1 MPDPTS
7 TPALSTA
14 ARRGFS
20 LVELLVVLGI
30 IAAMAGLVLGGLF
43 RSRDG
48 NRLLAAEQILA
59 DAIRQGRHTARST
72 GAPVELRLTPTIRG
86 GEVIGAKL
94 SGVSQTILWSETFD
108 GKNDSN
114 EDGVINT
121 SDLGSLELPAAGDPP
136 NGVVIGRSGNGRQPS
151 ALHPIP
157 VQLLPRGATIV
168 RAGHSD
174 GFYLSCSVKPPRI
187 NGLDLRILPLVMI
200 GPDEICDYSAAQC
213 GIGMQTVQH
222 RPQVGTGPGGQEALI
237 TTWELTGFVR
247 NESGDPTDIF
257 AVEHQIA
264 TRLGRE
270 SWNGY
275 KRPEDQAWRP
285 NSQEFSHP
293 ISGGEWVD
301 VGLLYDGHQL
311 ALYVNGRR
319 IAVRREGVPPRLL
332 PDCDH
337 IHIGRRL
344 TSTTPQT
351 YDYAADAIDDLRL
364 YRLGGG
370 DVAELPGNVVLV
382 TSAGAAPS
390 ATISWRIT
398 CQPDGRVEVYRD
410 RDDDDTDPRAVNDR
424 VVKYEE
430 FEFVKDTKDEDNDGD
445 REEFVKDTK
454 DEDKDGNKEEFIK
467 RLRTRVGDTA
477 TIIIGQLRA
486 PGTIQNAE
494 LTVTLDGR
502 VLSRLVTTDSG
513 SGSNPPQE
521 KR

>member
-1 MPDPTS
+1 MRPSTS
-7 TPALSTA
+7 TAALSTA

-72 GAPVELRLTPTIRG
+72 GAPVELRITPTVRG
-86 GEVIGAKL
+86 GEVIGAKV

-108 GKNDSN
+108 GKHDAN
-114 EDGVINT
+114 EDGVVDGN
-121 SDLGSLELPAAGDPP
+121 DLGGLELPAHGKPT
-136 NGVVIGRSGNGRQPS
+136 NGVVIGRSGNGRRPS
-151 ALHPIP
+151 AEHPIP

-168 RAGHSD
+168 RAGKTD
-174 GFYLSCSVKPPRI
+174 GFYLACSVKPRRI
-187 NGLDLRILPLVMI
+187 SGLDLSILPLVMI
-200 GPDEICDYSAAQC
+200 GPDEVGDYSKAQC

-222 RPQVGTGPGGQEALI
+222 RPQVDTGPDGQEALI

-247 NESGDPTDIF
+247 DDSGNPTNIF
-257 AVEHQIA
+257 AVDHQIV
-264 TRLGRE
+264 TRLDRE

-275 KRPEDQAWRP
+275 KRPEDQTWRP
-285 NSQEFSHP
+285 NSKEIANP

-301 VGLLYDGHQL
+301 VGLLYDGRLL
-311 ALYVNGRR
+311 ALYLNGRR

-332 PDCDH
+332 PDSDRL
-337 IHIGRRL
+337 HIGQRL

-351 YDYAADAIDDLRL
+351 YEYADVAIDDVRL

-382 TSAGAAPS
+382 TSSGAAPS
-390 ATISWRIT
+390 AKIGWRIT
-398 CQPDGRVEVYRD
+398 CQPDGRVEMYRD
-410 RDDDDTDPRAVNDR
+410 DDDDDTDPRAVNDR
-424 VVKYEE
+424 VVEYED
-430 FEFVKDTKDEDNDGD
+430 FEFVKDTKDEDGDGD
-445 REEFVKDTK
+445 
-454 DEDKDGNKEEFIK
+454 KEELIK
-467 RLRTRVGDTA
+467 RLKKRVGDTA
-477 TIIIGQLRA
+477 TIILGQLRA

-494 LTVTLDGR
+494 LTVTRDGR
-502 VLSRLVTTDSG
+502 VLSRLITAG
-513 SGSNPPQE
+513 SGNDSPGQQDNP
-521 KR
+521 